1 MKFPI
6 TRSIPMSLFLTA
18 LLQPQVQAAPFV
30 EIQTNIGT
38 ITVEL
43 YPDKAPITVANF
55 LKYVDDKFYQNIL
68 FHRVVKDFVVQGGG
82 FGIDGIQK
90 NTLEPI
96 ELEVNKG
103 VSNTR
108 GTIAMARTD
117 VLKSATSQFFIN
129 TKDNDFL
136 DTASG
141 GYAAFGEVV
150 DGLSIVDTINSLPNV
165 SDFPVPQ
172 SDGPLIIE
180 AAYKLDVLNTT
191 RPQVR
196 LTRAGDG
203 TGTVVSSPKG
213 VRCGALIN
221 NLCQT
226 SFDVNKV
233 KFVKLTAKPAS
244 NSVFSGWR
252 GDCKGVLPS
261 LKVALT
267 NESKTQDANCTAVFR
282 KK

>member
-1 MKFPI
+1 M
-6 TRSIPMSLFLTA
+6 PMA
-18 LLQPQVQAAPFV
+18 EAAPFV

-43 YPDKAPITVANF
+43 YPDKAPITVENF

-103 VSNTR
+103 VSNIR

-129 TKDNDFL
+129 TKDNVFL

-141 GYAAFGEVV
+141 GYAAFGTVV
-150 DGLSIVDTINSLPNV
+150 GGLEIVDAINATPGFQ
-165 SDFPVPQ
+165 DFPIPQ
-172 SDGPLIIE
+172 GDGPLIIE
-180 AAYKLDVLNTT
+180 AAYKLEALNTA
-191 RPQVR
+191 RPEIR
-196 LTRAGDG
+196 ITLAGDG
-203 TGTVVSSPKG
+203 AGIVSSSPKG
-213 VRCGALIN
+213 LKCGTPTN
-221 NLCQT
+221 SVCQT
-226 SFDVNKV
+226 SFDPTKTI
-233 KFVKLTAKPAS
+233 KLTAKSAS
-244 NSVFSGWR
+244 NSIFSGWR
-252 GDCKGVLPS
+252 GDCKGVLPG
-261 LKVALT
+261 LKVPLT
-267 NESKTQDANCTAVFR
+267 KDSKAQDANCTAVFR